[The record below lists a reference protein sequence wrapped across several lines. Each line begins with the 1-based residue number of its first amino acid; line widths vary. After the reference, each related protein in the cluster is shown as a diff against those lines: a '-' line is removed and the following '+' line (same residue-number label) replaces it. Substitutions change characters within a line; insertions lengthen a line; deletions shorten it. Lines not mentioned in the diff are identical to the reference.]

1 MSETAQSFTWTVGRA
16 KADVQLQE
24 FALGGIWQGNAPMGT
39 VGLYVSIGQ
48 QSNTD
53 VNTIN
58 AVRIFSSILLLIKA
72 VSKSSD
78 WDNIVIANNR
88 IDALF
93 QGQKNIALSPG
104 YMLSSYRE
112 QEVSYEEVSAGIQ
125 YSHLGGLYRVLI
137 QGA

>member
-1 MSETAQSFTWTVGRA
+1 MSETAQSFIWSVTRA
-16 KADVQLQE
+16 KGDA
-24 FALGGIWQGNAPMGT
+24 ALVATAIGGIWQGNAPIGT
-39 VGLYVSIGQ
+39 SGLYVSIGQ

-53 VNTIN
+53 VNTMN
-58 AVRIFSSILLLIKA
+58 AVRVFSSILLLIKA
-72 VSKSSD
+72 VSLSSD
-78 WDNIVIANNR
+78 FVNLTTAANR

-112 QEVSYEEVSAGIQ
+112 QEISYEEVSVGNQ
-125 YSHLGGLYRVLI
+125 YSHLGGLYRVLL

>member
-1 MSETAQSFTWTVGRA
+1 MSETAQSYVWAVGRA
-16 KADVQLQE
+16 KGDAQLV
-24 FALGGIWQGNAPMGT
+24 AASPGGIWQGNAPMGT

-48 QSNTD
+48 QGNTD
-53 VNTIN
+53 VNTMN
-58 AVRIFSSILLLIKA
+58 AVRVFSSILLLIKA

-78 WDNIVIANNR
+78 FDNIVIAYNL

-93 QGQKNIALSPG
+93 KKQVNIALSPG

-112 QEVSYEEVSAGIQ
+112 QEVSYETLESGVQ
-125 YSHLGGLYRVLI
+125 YSHLGGLYRVLL